1 MSSTQGEADT
11 DVTARRAAQAASA
24 GFFERVPE
32 DAVTYLSQ
40 GRVLVIGPS
49 QQAQRVA
56 ERLQPSLRAWVL
68 DPGRGRAA
76 PGANPP
82 VWFAQEQKVRLS
94 GHLGDY
100 DVLIGEGDEVVDL
113 AQLLGDGAHFDL
125 VVDMGERALL
135 RDELLPFGYY
145 HRPQVSDEALDTLC
159 DDLGGMVGEFDKPR
173 FFDYRAD
180 ICAHGYG
187 GLQGCR
193 RCLDACPAGA
203 ISSLQTR
210 VQVDPY
216 LCQGGGACVAA
227 CPSGAMRYAL
237 PRASSMIDGLRRLL
251 QVYREQGGSRPWVV
265 FHDVEAGARRLADE
279 PLPGNVLC
287 VPLEELAGVGLE
299 VWLSALALGAQRVGL
314 LDSAQVPPR
323 SRDEL
328 ERQLEVSAGLLEGL
342 GYPADA
348 VGLIGPEAGDWRDWL
363 AAEAAMP
370 ELEPAAYAGLD
381 DKRETLFFA
390 LDHLRARAVA
400 PAEEIPLPA
409 HAPLGTIRVDSQAC
423 TLCMAC
429 VSVCPTHALAA
440 GGGEP
445 RLDLFEGRC
454 VQCGLCELGCPEQAI
469 VREAR
474 LLSDPERRRQPQQ
487 LNAEAPF
494 ECIGCGTPFASQAMI
509 MRMAEKLSSHHMYQG
524 ERAQRRLYMCG
535 ECRTRDM
542 LQEELE
548 RSS

>member
-1 MSSTQGEADT
+1 MSPGDDMDT
-11 DVTARRAAQAASA
+11 DVAARRAAQAASA

-32 DAVTYLSQ
+32 DAVTYRSQ
-40 GRVLVIGPS
+40 GRVLVIGP
-49 QQAQRVA
+49 QEQAV
-56 ERLQPSLRAWVL
+56 RLAGKLQTPLRAWVL

-76 PGANPP
+76 PGETPP
-82 VWFAQEQKVRLS
+82 LWFAQGRVIRLD

-100 DVLIGEGDEVVDL
+100 RLLIGEGDEAVDL
-113 AQLLGDGAHFDL
+113 GRQAGEEPHFDL
-125 VVDMGERALL
+125 VVDMGARPLL
-135 RDELLPFGYY
+135 RDELVPFGYY
-145 HRPQVSDEALDTLC
+145 HLTDVSDEALEA
-159 DDLGGMVGEFDKPR
+159 LGEELAGMVGEFEKPR
-173 FFDYRAD
+173 FFDYRPD

-193 RCLDACPAGA
+193 RCIDACPAGA
-203 ISSLQTR
+203 IESLQTR

-237 PRASSMIDGLRRLL
+237 PRASAMIDGLRRML
-251 QVYREQGGSRPWVV
+251 QAYREHDGSRPWVV
-265 FHDVEAGARRLADE
+265 FHDSEAGARRLAE
-279 PLPGNVLC
+279 VPLPGNVLC

-299 VWLSALALGAQRVGL
+299 VWLSALAFGAQRVGL
-314 LDSAQVPPR
+314 LDSAQVPQR
-323 SRDEL
+323 SREEL
-328 ERQLEVSAGLLEGL
+328 ERQLEVCAGLLEGL
-342 GYPADA
+342 GYPTEA
-348 VGLIGPEAGDWRDWL
+348 VARVGPDENAWRSWL
-363 AAEAAMP
+363 DSTVVMP
-370 ELEPAAYAGLD
+370 ELDPAAYAGLD

-390 LDHLRARAVA
+390 LDHLSGQASVA
-400 PAEEIPLPA
+400 APEIPLPA
-409 HAPLGTIRVDSQAC
+409 HAPLGTIRVDAQAC

-429 VSVCPTHALAA
+429 VSICPTHALAA

-445 RLDLFEGRC
+445 RLELFEGRC
-454 VQCGLCELGCPEQAI
+454 VQCGLCELGCPEQA
-469 VREAR
+469 VTRETR
-474 LLSDPERRRQPQQ
+474 LLTDPERRRQPQQ

-494 ECIGCGTPFASQAMI
+494 ECIVCGSAFASQAMI
-509 MRMAEKLSSHHMYQG
+509 MRMAEKLSTHHMFQG

>member
-1 MSSTQGEADT
+1 MNAGDEMDAD
-11 DVTARRAAQAASA
+11 VAARRAAQAASA

-32 DAVTYLSQ
+32 DAVTYRSQ
-40 GRVLVIGPS
+40 GRVLIVGP
-49 QQAQRVA
+49 QEQAQRLA
-56 ERLQPSLRAWVL
+56 GRLQDPLRAWVL

-76 PGANPP
+76 PANAPP
-82 VWFAQEQKVRLS
+82 LWFAQGQAVGLY

-100 DVLIGEGDEVVDL
+100 RLLIGEGDGAVDL
-113 AQLLGDGAHFDL
+113 ARLAGEQSHFDL
-125 VVDMGERALL
+125 VVDMGAEPLL
-135 RDELLPFGYY
+135 RDELPPFGYY
-145 HRPQVSDEALDTLC
+145 RLPDASDATLDEISGELR
-159 DDLGGMVGEFDKPR
+159 GMVGEFEKPR

-203 ISSLQTR
+203 ITSLQTR

-237 PRASSMIDGLRRLL
+237 PRASSMIDGLRRML

-265 FHDVEAGARRLADE
+265 FHDSEAGARRLADAT
-279 PLPGNVLC
+279 LPGNVLC

-299 VWLSALALGAQRVGL
+299 IWLSALALGARRVGL
-314 LDSAQVPPR
+314 LDSAQVPQR
-323 SRDEL
+323 SREEL
-328 ERQLEVSAGLLEGL
+328 ERQLEVCAGLLEGM
-342 GYPADA
+342 GYPTAA
-348 VGLIGPEAGDWRDWL
+348 VERIGSGAPAWQNWL
-363 AAEAAMP
+363 NSPGAMP
-370 ELEPAAYAGLD
+370 EFEAATYAGLD

-390 LDHLRARAVA
+390 LDHLHGEADGPA
-400 PAEEIPLPA
+400 PEIPLPA
-409 HAPLGTIRVDSQAC
+409 HAPLGTIRVDAQAC

-429 VSVCPTHALAA
+429 VSICPTHALAA

-445 RLDLFEGRC
+445 RLELFEGRC

-469 VREAR
+469 TREAR

-494 ECIGCGTPFASQAMI
+494 ECIVCGTAFASQAMV
-509 MRMAEKLSSHHMYQG
+509 MRMAEKLSAHHMFQG

-535 ECRTRDM
+535 ECRTRDL
-542 LQEELE
+542 LQQELE